1 MSPKAWLLGGLI
13 VLAVNGTAVYT
24 AQASE
29 AVTANPEHNEISVY
43 EAEQAE
49 LQKQARITKA
59 QSIEIAQKQVNGTVQ
74 DVELGTEDGTVVY
87 NVLIEDAKEQF
98 MEVKVDAVTGSI
110 IEVEES
116 DELLSEDI
124 E

>member
-1 MSPKAWLLGGLI
+1 MSPKAWLLAALI
-13 VLAVNGTAVYT
+13 VLAMNGTAVYT
-24 AQASE
+24 VQASE

-49 LQKQARITKA
+49 LQKQAKITKA

-116 DELLSEDI
+116 NELLAEDI